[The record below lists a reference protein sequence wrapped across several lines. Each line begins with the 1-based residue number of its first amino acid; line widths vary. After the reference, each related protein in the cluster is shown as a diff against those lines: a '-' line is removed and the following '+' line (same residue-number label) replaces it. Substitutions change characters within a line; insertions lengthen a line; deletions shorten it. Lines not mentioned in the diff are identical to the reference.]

1 MVHRDGSLVGGKS
14 SVLAVLRYES
24 VVSCEI
30 LHIITVVAC
39 DHMHTEREGCYSSGS
54 VVWVDKFAPVICL
67 MDQIMEYDLLDIK
80 HIVVSYWLA
89 FSD

>member
-30 LHIITVVAC
+30 LHISTVVAC
-39 DHMHTEREGCYSSGS
+39 DHMQRKRVAIALVRWSG
-54 VVWVDKFAPVICL
+54 L
-67 MDQIMEYDLLDIK
+67 TNLLQ
-80 HIVVSYWLA
+80 
-89 FSD
+89 